1 MTTRYEGT
9 AAEIAAAII
18 ARSLATVSA
27 RLAAEDNLV
36 GMEPQPPTS
45 GKFCNRTPPTWS
57 GTPKPVAPTVAEV
70 LAVPAEKP
78 PRRND
83 AKSGGRQRSFAIPA
97 AECKHQNG
105 FRRAGN
111 GRACRPRFQC
121 RLCGKR
127 IADPVAKGWRIAE

>member
-18 ARSLATVSA
+18 ARSLVKVSA
-27 RLAAEDNLV
+27 RLAAEDDLAV
-36 GMEPQPPTS
+36 MEPQPPTS
-45 GKFCNRTPPTWS
+45 GKFCNRVPPTWS
-57 GTPKPVAPTVAEV
+57 GTPKPLAPTIAEV
-70 LAVPAEKP
+70 LAVPVEKP
-78 PRRND
+78 PRRNA
-83 AKSGGRQRSFAIPA
+83 AKLGGRQRSFSVPA

-111 GRACRPRFQC
+111 GRARRPRFQC